1 MDIKYLKY
9 FFFIIAA
16 INLGTSSMV
25 NAKSAFNFE
34 FDSIDGGVI
43 SFSDYQGNVILVVNT
58 ASECGFT
65 RQYEGLQSLWNEYKE
80 DGLVVIGVPSNDF
93 GGQEPGTNDQIKRFC
108 AVNFNINFPMT
119 AKTFVKGEK
128 AHPFYKWV
136 NDELGWRARPKWNF
150 HKYLIARDGSLQESF
165 SSMVSAES
173 SKLRKK
179 IDQLLAKS
187 KLSIAN
193 QKTLSLQKNP

>member
-1 MDIKYLKY
+1 MNIKYFKW
-9 FFFIIAA
+9 FFFIFTS
-16 INLGTSSMV
+16 INLGTTSMV
-25 NAKSAFNFE
+25 NAKSAYNFE
-34 FDSIDGGVI
+34 FDSIEGNVI
-43 SFSDYQGNVILVVNT
+43 SLSDYRGDVILVVNT

-80 DGLVVIGVPSNDF
+80 AGLVVIGVPSNDF
-93 GGQEPGTNDQIKRFC
+93 GRQEPGTNDQIKRFC
-108 AVNFNINFPMT
+108 TVNFNINFPMA

-150 HKYLIARDGSLQESF
+150 HKYLIARDGTLQESF
-165 SSMVSAES
+165 SSMVSADS

-179 IDQLLAKS
+179 IFQLLTETE
-187 KLSIAN
+187 LSIAN
-193 QKTLSLQKNP
+193 

>member
-1 MDIKYLKY
+1 MDIRYLTWL
-9 FFFIIAA
+9 FLIITS
-16 INLGTSSMV
+16 INLGITSMV
-25 NAKSAFNFE
+25 NAKSAYNFE

-43 SFSDYQGNVILVVNT
+43 SLSDYRGDVILVVNT

-65 RQYEGLQSLWNEYKE
+65 RQYEGLQSLWNKYKE

-93 GGQEPGTNDQIKRFC
+93 GRQEPGTNDQIKRFC
-108 AVNFNINFPMT
+108 TVNFNINFPMA

-136 NDELGWRARPKWNF
+136 NDELGWRARPRWNF
-150 HKYLIARDGSLQESF
+150 HKYLIARDGSLQDSF

-173 SKLRKK
+173 SKLRDK
-179 IDQLLAKS
+179 IFQLLMES

-193 QKTLSLQKNP
+193 

>member
-1 MDIKYLKY
+1 
-9 FFFIIAA
+9 
-16 INLGTSSMV
+16 MV
-25 NAKSAFNFE
+25 NAKSAYNFE
-34 FDSIDGGVI
+34 FDSIEGGVI
-43 SFSDYQGNVILVVNT
+43 SLSDYRGDVILVVNT

-80 DGLVVIGVPSNDF
+80 AGLVVIGVPSNDF
-93 GGQEPGTNDQIKRFC
+93 GGQEPGKNDQIKRFC
-108 AVNFNINFPMT
+108 TANFNINFPMA

-150 HKYLIARDGSLQESF
+150 HKYLIARDGSLQDSF

-173 SKLRKK
+173 SKLREK
-179 IDQLLAKS
+179 IFQLLIES

-193 QKTLSLQKNP
+193 

>member
-1 MDIKYLKY
+1 MVINYLRW
-9 FFFIIAA
+9 FFFIITS
-16 INLGTSSMV
+16 INLGTTSMV
-25 NAKSAFNFE
+25 NAKSAYNFE
-34 FDSIDGGVI
+34 FASIEGGVI
-43 SFSDYQGNVILVVNT
+43 SLSDFRGDVILVVNT

-93 GGQEPGTNDQIKRFC
+93 GGQEPGTDDQIKRFC
-108 AVNFNINFPMT
+108 TANFNINFPMA
-119 AKTFVKGEK
+119 AKTFVKGER

-150 HKYLIARDGSLQESF
+150 HKYLIARDGSLQDSF

-173 SKLRKK
+173 SKLREK
-179 IDQLLAKS
+179 IFQLLIES
-187 KLSIAN
+187 KLSMAN
-193 QKTLSLQKNP
+193 

>member
-1 MDIKYLKY
+1 MDIRYLKW
-9 FFFIIAA
+9 FFLIITS
-16 INLGTSSMV
+16 INLGTTSMV
-25 NAKSAFNFE
+25 NAKSAYNFE
-34 FDSIDGGVI
+34 FDSIEGGII
-43 SFSDYQGNVILVVNT
+43 SLSDYKGDVILIVNT

-80 DGLVVIGVPSNDF
+80 DGLVVIGIPSNDF

-108 AVNFNINFPMT
+108 TVNFNINFPMA

-136 NDELGWRARPKWNF
+136 NDELGWRAIPKWNF

-165 SSMVSAES
+165 SSVVSANS
-173 SKLRKK
+173 SKLREK
-179 IDQLLAKS
+179 IFQLLTES
-187 KLSIAN
+187 ELSIAN
-193 QKTLSLQKNP
+193 

>member
-1 MDIKYLKY
+1 MDINYLKW
-9 FFFIIAA
+9 FFFIITS
-16 INLGTSSMV
+16 INLGTMSMV
-25 NAKSAFNFE
+25 NAKSAYNFE
-34 FDSIDGGVI
+34 FDSIEGGVI
-43 SFSDYQGNVILVVNT
+43 SLSDYRGDVILVVNT

-65 RQYEGLQSLWNEYKE
+65 RQYEGLQSLWNEYK
-80 DGLVVIGVPSNDF
+80 DAGLVVIGVPSNDF

-108 AVNFNINFPMT
+108 TVNFNINFPMA

-136 NDELGWRARPKWNF
+136 NDELGWRARPRWNF
-150 HKYLIARDGSLQESF
+150 HKYLIARDGSLQDSF

-173 SKLRKK
+173 SKLRDK
-179 IDQLLAKS
+179 IFQLLMES

-193 QKTLSLQKNP
+193 

>member
-1 MDIKYLKY
+1 MVIKYLRW
-9 FFFIIAA
+9 FFFIITS
-16 INLGTSSMV
+16 INLGTTSMV
-25 NAKSAFNFE
+25 NAKSAYNFE
-34 FDSIDGGVI
+34 FDSIEGGVI
-43 SFSDYQGNVILVVNT
+43 SLSDYRGDVILVVNT

-80 DGLVVIGVPSNDF
+80 AGLVVIGVPSNDF

-108 AVNFNINFPMT
+108 TANFNINFPMA

-150 HKYLIARDGSLQESF
+150 HKYLIARDGSLQDSF

-173 SKLRKK
+173 SKLREK
-179 IDQLLAKS
+179 IFQLLIES

-193 QKTLSLQKNP
+193 